1 MTQIDAKFTLL
12 VALCLVVA
20 LTSGCSWFGISEEQ
34 RALEEGASAPLILP
48 ETLDEPEYVDLMPI
62 PDIVDYRGLGGRA
75 FEVGLPESLATS
87 FEIEQIIIRRL
98 GDERWVFLDRPAAI
112 IWPQM
117 LLFFED
123 HGLPLSMQDAGTGT
137 LITDWLV
144 GGEGD
149 ADEIFD
155 GLAASTEPAEEPL
168 SPELSIAPFST
179 RYQFRVSVEPGV
191 RAGSTELHVNQKQL
205 PMDSPLAADVMDWS
219 VASDN
224 PELEGKLLNA
234 LAYYL
239 GDRIAEGPS
248 VSLLAAG
255 LQGTKATLVTEASS
269 MVLKYRLDF
278 DRAWATVG
286 AALED
291 AQISVDDLDRSS
303 ANYYVTYATGHG
315 SSPGFIRR
323 LLTSA
328 KASDGGY
335 KFRVHLEASS
345 EEVHVTAF
353 GEDNDFP
360 EDDPAREL
368 LLSERLLKLIKE
380 HST

>member
-1 MTQIDAKFTLL
+1 MIPIDAQPSLL

-20 LTSGCSWFGISEEQ
+20 LTSGCAWFGISEEQ
-34 RALEEGASAPLILP
+34 RAMEEGASAPLILP

-75 FEVGLPESLATS
+75 FEVGLPSSLATS
-87 FEIEQIIIRRL
+87 FEVEQIIIRRL
-98 GDERWVFLDRPAAI
+98 GDERWVFLDRPVAI
-112 IWPQM
+112 IWPQI
-117 LLFFED
+117 LPFFEE
-123 HGLPLSMQDAGTGT
+123 HGLPLSVQDAGSGT

-149 ADEIFD
+149 ADEIFN
-155 GLAASTEPAEEPL
+155 GLAASTAPAEEP
-168 SPELSIAPFST
+168 SASELSIAPIAT

-191 RAGSTELHVNQKQL
+191 RSGSTELHVNQKQL
-205 PMDSPLAADVMDWS
+205 PMDSLLASDAMDWS

-224 PELEGKLLNA
+224 PELEGKLLSA

-255 LQGTKATLVTEASS
+255 LQSTKATLVTEASS

-278 DRAWATVG
+278 NRAWATVG

-303 ANYYVTYATGHG
+303 ADYYVTYATRHSAG
-315 SSPGFIRR
+315 PGFIRR
-323 LLTSA
+323 LFTSA
-328 KASDGGY
+328 KAGAGGY
-335 KFRVHLEASS
+335 KFKVHLEASG

-360 EDDPAREL
+360 KDDPTTEL